1 MKHPVGAWASRSS
14 CFIFVSGNKSFAA
27 ARAAGA
33 DIIEADNKC
42 PGDTV
47 YIYIYYDS
55 KLLAKVFSI
64 PIGIQIIFLL
74 AFVTCFAKT
83 QTQNVYF
90 FKKEIP

>member
-1 MKHPVGAWASRSS
+1 MKHPVGAGASRSS

-27 ARAAGA
+27 AKAAGA

-47 YIYIYYDS
+47 YTYYDS

-74 AFVTCFAKT
+74 AFVTFFAKT

-90 FKKEIP
+90 FKKDIP